1 MHYFPFFDLFFW
13 REEGWLWWVAK
24 GRFVKKKIGLT
35 SLKASTSS
43 MTSLCL
49 FLFKVF
55 QRHQI
60 NYKVLHGDKL
70 FGTNS
75 IYHNFYSKNK
85 DNFVFFTC
93 STSSLSL

>member
-1 MHYFPFFDLFFW
+1 MN
-13 REEGWLWWVAK
+13 V
-24 GRFVKKKIGLT
+24 KKIGLT

-43 MTSLCL
+43 ITSLCL
-49 FLFKVF
+49 LLFEIF

-60 NYKVLHGDKL
+60 NYKVLYGDKL

-75 IYHNFYSKNK
+75 VYHYFYFKNE

-93 STSSLSL
+93 NTSSLSYHHQ